1 MPTQRGLCSKSL
13 WESTQKTGWK
23 TSVCNVWWMSYMPI
37 GLNTPFSRFPT
48 ISLDFPRFPSILLV
62 SPIRTDWWTL
72 HTALRDVW
80 EQSILILIYSLN
92 LLCALRSE
100 LNFSCKWSESGD
112 LTDGELW
119 LWTFAGLMW
128 LKSCQRIIRF
138 SSCQKCDIPKTERS
152 FLTNSKRKEHLDWNP
167 ESRNQNAEC

>member
-13 WESTQKTGWK
+13 WESTQKNRLK
-23 TSVCNVWWMSYMPI
+23 NKCLQRLVNVLYANWFEHPV
-37 GLNTPFSRFPT
+37 FPL
-48 ISLDFPRFPSILLV
+48 SLDFPRFPSILLV

-167 ESRNQNAEC
+167 ESQNQNAEC